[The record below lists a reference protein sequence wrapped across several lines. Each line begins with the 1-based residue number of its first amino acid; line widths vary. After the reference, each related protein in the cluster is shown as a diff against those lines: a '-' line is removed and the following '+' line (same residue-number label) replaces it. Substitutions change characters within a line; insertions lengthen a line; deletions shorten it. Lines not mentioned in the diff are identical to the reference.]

1 MVAAIQLLDFLRYVT
16 SSVGAVACL
25 QHGFLS
31 LPPYVIRQGCV
42 VHEYSTHWET
52 SKPLESNGTTPDTE
66 EPANLICSITGG
78 CVKSQSQDAFCS
90 CHKRSALFS
99 PKQKLPFP
107 CRPANNV
114 KMQDWLLSRYAALTF
129 NTCPHRA
136 LHCMAGS
143 PIEIH
148 VNPSAKPVAC
158 HSPAS
163 IPLHWQ
169 EKVYQDLL
177 RDEAL
182 NILEK
187 VTHSEPTQWCDR
199 MVLTTKHD
207 NTPLRTVDLS
217 PLNKF
222 CKREIFA
229 SKTPN
234 HLTHQIPGRTWKTAT
249 DACNGY
255 HKVPLRKPTVIL
267 YEILYES
274 QPSFYRLYRTIR

>member
-1 MVAAIQLLDFLRYVT
+1 
-16 SSVGAVACL
+16 
-25 QHGFLS
+25 
-31 LPPYVIRQGCV
+31 
-42 VHEYSTHWET
+42 
-52 SKPLESNGTTPDTE
+52 
-66 EPANLICSITGG
+66 
-78 CVKSQSQDAFCS
+78 
-90 CHKRSALFS
+90 
-99 PKQKLPFP
+99 
-107 CRPANNV
+107 
-114 KMQDWLLSRYAALTF
+114 
-129 NTCPHRA
+129 
-136 LHCMAGS
+136 MAGS

-187 VTHSEPTQWCDR
+187 VTHGEPTQWCDR

-274 QPSFYRLYRTIR
+274 QSSFYCLHRTIQYNEHRKIFCHLAIGTIAASMQSWQNMSERNIALTTLSSMTRSWKITAGAALNTLLLSDGPALSQPRQISNR